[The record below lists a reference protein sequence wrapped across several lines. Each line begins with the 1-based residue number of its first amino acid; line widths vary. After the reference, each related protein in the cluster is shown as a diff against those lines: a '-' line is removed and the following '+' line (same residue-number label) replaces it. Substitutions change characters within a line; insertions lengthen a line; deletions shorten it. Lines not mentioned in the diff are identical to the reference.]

1 MQNKHQFYFIIY
13 VIIFIMWC
21 DVLMWCVMWY
31 VMWCVICDMWC
42 VRCDVMVV
50 PCYVE
55 EQKCDIWHSM
65 LDFECL
71 WLFHPVDK
79 TNHLTQ
85 KCNKHKL
92 SSAVVSNFSFWLRAG
107 GFSREQR
114 FMQGSYH
121 SACCVLCN
129 IDVCLCC
136 VLLLVCSYLSENVLT
151 SKVLSRRLNKQ
162 TIWLCWCA
170 IIHLGQKSEV

>member
-1 MQNKHQFYFIIY
+1 
-13 VIIFIMWC
+13 
-21 DVLMWCVMWY
+21 MWCVMWY

>member
-1 MQNKHQFYFIIY
+1 MSLFLLCD
-13 VIIFIMWC
+13 VICGMWC
-21 DVLMWCVMWY
+21 LMCD
-31 VMWCVICDMWC
+31 DMWC
-42 VRCDVMVV
+42 VRCGMMVV
-50 PCYVE
+50 PCYVK
-55 EQKCDIWHSM
+55 EQKCDIWHSV

-92 SSAVVSNFSFWLRAG
+92 SSAVVSKFSFWPHAG

-129 IDVCLCC
+129 VDVCLCC
-136 VLLLVCSYLSENVLT
+136 VLLLVWCYLSENVLN
-151 SKVLSRRLNKQ
+151 VLLSRSLNKQ

-170 IIHLGQKSEV
+170 IIHLGVIFRNSFHSSICFKISQKCKK